1 MLQSFLSE
9 FVGISLCNLKVS
21 TTSQWGQGSSKGSN
35 ETDRKRGSEE
45 REQEEIVKSGQRDKE
60 SGAARASHR
69 PTHVGHRLALL
80 ACEEKNS

>member
-1 MLQSFLSE
+1 MLQSVLTE

-21 TTSQWGQGSSKGSN
+21 TTSQCGQGNSKGSN
-35 ETDRKRGSEE
+35 ETDRKRESEV

-60 SGAARASHR
+60 LRAVRASHR